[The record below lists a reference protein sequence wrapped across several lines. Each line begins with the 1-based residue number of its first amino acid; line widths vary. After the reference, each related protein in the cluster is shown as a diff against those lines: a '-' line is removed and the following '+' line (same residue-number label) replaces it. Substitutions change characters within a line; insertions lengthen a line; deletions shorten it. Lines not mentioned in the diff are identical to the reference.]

1 MRRCGLE
8 LWKVFERYHYL
19 TTTLH
24 KAARCFAAVVDGSP
38 VAFLAVLHQPH
49 FQRNVKRVSRLV
61 VLPDWQGVG
70 IGGALLDAVAEIY
83 DREGYVFDI
92 STSAKNLIGRLSKS
106 PKWKCKMYDAFRC
119 DSLKSKISNN
129 RRTNTTVRSRRV
141 AVFSYRGEARPI
153 LAAGGRMAAK
163 MNHKV
168 TRRLLSAKY
177 GRKG

>member
-1 MRRCGLE
+1 M
-8 LWKVFERYHYL
+8 FSRYHYL
-19 TTTLH
+19 TGTLH
-24 KAARCFAAVVDGSP
+24 NAARCFAAVVDGSP

-168 TRRLLSAKY
+168 TRRLMSAKY
-177 GRKG
+177 GRRG